1 MHLGINVVMDPP
13 KRKNWAEDLSDEWD
27 DEDSPPPPP
36 KPAEPTIRPAPKRDP
51 LLQGQPPYILDLYN
65 LPFAL
70 DSEAKVLPY
79 LTHGLASHD
88 LVFKSFHDVPRG
100 CAKVTTSSPE
110 VAKHI
115 LSLDGSE
122 ETGRIIRVK
131 QTFQEKYPG
140 EHRRGGRKPQDR
152 RERNEGGRA
161 PPPARY
167 PPRPVPPAVIEN
179 KNAEYLRKDPPPQA
193 AFRSR
198 VEEIKSEP
206 ITPIVVPVQP
216 PKPRTDPFGG
226 AKPIDTRSKDL
237 QFEDKI
243 KKEPASPVKKW
254 GEPKSAGIKPTKAG
268 SGDIKATENTPSD
281 HPQIAEIQKPLPT
294 PDPVPKPEP
303 QVQAKPTP
311 EVPPIITP
319 NPIDTKPSTEI
330 IETQP
335 QEAKPPPEILPKPAQ
350 SPKLRETPPQEP
362 PAADPDWDFSDPGT
376 EGRSYQREYPRY
388 QPRGKV
394 ILTQR
399 YVRTGKMRSDRPQIP
414 PPATPPLQEHKDEP
428 VAEPQP
434 KPRKRAWTSVEEDRE
449 VLAQPPLPEP
459 KAPDPPRGS
468 RGLRGRGR

>member
-1 MHLGINVVMDPP
+1 MDPP

-27 DEDSPPPPP
+27 DEDTPPPPP
-36 KPAEPTIRPAPKRDP
+36 KPTEHAIRPAPKRDT
-51 LLQGQPPYILDLYN
+51 LLQGQPPFILDVYN

-88 LVFKSFHDVPRG
+88 LVFKPFHDVPRG
-100 CAKVTTSSPE
+100 CAKVTTSLPE

-122 ETGRIIRVK
+122 ETGRIIRVR
-131 QTFQEKYPG
+131 QTLQEKYPS
-140 EHRRGGRKPQDR
+140 EYKRGGRKPQGR
-152 RERNEGGRA
+152 RERNDGGRG

-193 AFRSR
+193 TFRSR
-198 VEEIKSEP
+198 VEETKSEP
-206 ITPIVVPVQP
+206 ITPAAVPVQP
-216 PKPRTDPFGG
+216 PKPRADPFGG
-226 AKPIDTRSKDL
+226 AKPIDTLSKDL
-237 QFEDKI
+237 QFEGKL
-243 KKEPASPVKKW
+243 KKEPASPAKKW
-254 GEPKSAGIKPTKAG
+254 GEPKSAGIKPTKAD
-268 SGDIKATENTPSD
+268 SGDIKATENTSPD
-281 HPQIAEIQKPLPT
+281 HPQTAETQKPQP
-294 PDPVPKPEP
+294 PPEPVPKPEP
-303 QVQAKPTP
+303 QVQAKLAP
-311 EVPPIITP
+311 EVQPITAP
-319 NPIDTKPSTEI
+319 NPIDTKPNPSTEI

-335 QEAKPPPEILPKPAQ
+335 QEAKPLLPPRIPPKQAQ
-350 SPKLRETPPQEP
+350 STKLSETPPQEP
-362 PAADPDWDFSDPGT
+362 PAADPDWDFSDPGA

-388 QPRGKV
+388 QHRGKV
-394 ILTQR
+394 TLTQR

-414 PPATPPLQEHKDEP
+414 PAATPPLQGQKDEP
-428 VAEPQP
+428 AADPLP

-468 RGLRGRGR
+468 RGPRGRGR